1 VNLVPFRVSLF
12 WSHLWS
18 RALRWRA
25 RIAQLLFA
33 LCFLLLSAAPARA
46 ASVGSS
52 SGSSSGGMPWEGP
65 LQQLL
70 DSLTG
75 PVSRVVGAVAIIGL
89 GIGIAFSE
97 GGSMMRKALWVVLG
111 LAIAF
116 NAVSWGL
123 GFLGF
128 SGGLLV

>member
-1 VNLVPFRVSLF
+1 MTCHSASLPASHSSTDSVRFRTRTTQV
-12 WSHLWS
+12 
-18 RALRWRA
+18 AL
-25 RIAQLLFA
+25 IVV
-33 LCFLLLSAAPARA
+33 LLLIATANAHSG
-46 ASVGSS
+46 SVG
-52 SGSSSGGMPWEGP
+52 GGMPWEGP
-65 LQQLL
+65 LNQLL

-89 GIGIAFSE
+89 GVGIAFSE

>member
-1 VNLVPFRVSLF
+1 M
-12 WSHLWS
+12 SHLDRLAEHVLAS
-18 RALRWRA
+18 RARTRT
-25 RIAQLLFA
+25 AQVLIVA
-33 LCFLLLSAAPARA
+33 LVLLLPVATAQ
-46 ASVGSS
+46 
-52 SGSSSGGMPWEGP
+52 SGTFGLGGLGGGMPWEGP

-70 DSLTG
+70 TSLTG
-75 PVSRVVGAVAIIGL
+75 PVSQVVGAVAIIGL

-97 GGSMMRKALWVVLG
+97 GGSMMRKALWVVMG

-123 GFLGF
+123 GFLGY

>member
-1 VNLVPFRVSLF
+1 MLDASRCSWPVYPQTLRTRATQVAIVLGLLVVATAAAQPGTLGGLGSL
-12 WSHLWS
+12 
-18 RALRWRA
+18 
-25 RIAQLLFA
+25 
-33 LCFLLLSAAPARA
+33 
-46 ASVGSS
+46 G
-52 SGSSSGGMPWEGP
+52 GGMPWEGP

-89 GIGIAFSE
+89 GVGIAFSE

>member
-1 VNLVPFRVSLF
+1 MPMTPLSFCR
-12 WSHLWS
+12 
-18 RALRWRA
+18 RIATRWRTRTA
-25 RIAQLLFA
+25 LLPLAF
-33 LCFLLLSAAPARA
+33 CFLLLPTTTARA
-46 ASVGSS
+46 GSL
-52 SGSSSGGMPWEGP
+52 GGGLSGGMPWEGP

-89 GIGIAFSE
+89 GLGIAFSE

>member
-1 VNLVPFRVSLF
+1 MHRPEDSLEMPLV
-12 WSHLWS
+12 
-18 RALRWRA
+18 RA
-25 RIAQLLFA
+25 RSSQLLVIVILVLA
-33 LCFLLLSAAPARA
+33 STATAWSGGLGSIGSAI
-46 ASVGSS
+46 G
-52 SGSSSGGMPWEGP
+52 GGMPWEGP
-65 LQQLL
+65 LNQLL

-116 NAVSWGL
+116 NAVTWGL

>member
-1 VNLVPFRVSLF
+1 MIR
-12 WSHLWS
+12 
-18 RALRWRA
+18 LR
-25 RIAQLLFA
+25 FPT
-33 LCFLLLSAAPARA
+33 FAAPASFTDPMRLHTRGTQVA
-46 ASVGSS
+46 LIVALLGIATATARSAGVG
-52 SGSSSGGMPWEGP
+52 GGGMPWEGP
-65 LQQLL
+65 LNQLL

-89 GIGIAFSE
+89 GVGIAFSE

>member
-1 VNLVPFRVSLF
+1 MSDPWSCLPDYAVRCRTRAMQLF
-12 WSHLWS
+12 IVA
-18 RALRWRA
+18 ALLA
-25 RIAQLLFA
+25 ISTGTAH
-33 LCFLLLSAAPARA
+33 P
-46 ASVGSS
+46 GSF
-52 SGSSSGGMPWEGP
+52 GLGGLGGLGGGMPWEGP

-70 DSLTG
+70 TSLTG
-75 PVSRVVGAVAIIGL
+75 PVSQVIGAVAIIGL

-97 GGSMMRKALWVVLG
+97 GGSIMRKALWVVMG

-123 GFLGF
+123 GFLGY

>member
-1 VNLVPFRVSLF
+1 M
-12 WSHLWS
+12 SHLDRLAEHVLAS
-18 RALRWRA
+18 RARTRTAQVLI
-25 RIAQLLFA
+25 IALV
-33 LCFLLLSAAPARA
+33 LLLPVATAQ
-46 ASVGSS
+46 
-52 SGSSSGGMPWEGP
+52 SGTFGLGGLGGLGGGMPWEGP

-70 DSLTG
+70 TSLTG
-75 PVSRVVGAVAIIGL
+75 PVSQVVGAVAIIGL

-97 GGSMMRKALWVVLG
+97 GGSMMRKALWVVMG

-123 GFLGF
+123 GFLGY

>member
-1 VNLVPFRVSLF
+1 MPSPPATLSAPPSSHNPLRVR
-12 WSHLWS
+12 S
-18 RALRWRA
+18 RATQVVL
-25 RIAQLLFA
+25 IV
-33 LCFLLLSAAPARA
+33 LLLL
-46 ASVGSS
+46 VGTATAH
-52 SGSSSGGMPWEGP
+52 SGGVGGGGMPWEGP
-65 LQQLL
+65 LNQLL

-89 GIGIAFSE
+89 GVGIAFSE

>member
-1 VNLVPFRVSLF
+1 MISHPASLPASHSSGDFVRFRT
-12 WSHLWS
+12 
-18 RALRWRA
+18 RATQVVL
-25 RIAQLLFA
+25 IVV
-33 LCFLLLSAAPARA
+33 LLLMATANAHSG
-46 ASVGSS
+46 SVG
-52 SGSSSGGMPWEGP
+52 GGMPWEGP
-65 LQQLL
+65 LNQLL

-89 GIGIAFSE
+89 GVGIAFSE

>member
-1 VNLVPFRVSLF
+1 MRRRT
-12 WSHLWS
+12 
-18 RALRWRA
+18 RAT
-25 RIAQLLFA
+25 QVA
-33 LCFLLLSAAPARA
+33 LILLLLLLATATAHSA
-46 ASVGSS
+46 GI
-52 SGSSSGGMPWEGP
+52 SGGMPWEGP
-65 LQQLL
+65 LNQLL

-89 GIGIAFSE
+89 GVGIAFSE

>member
-1 VNLVPFRVSLF
+1 MPRPLPSFEIPLLRVRS
-12 WSHLWS
+12 S
-18 RALRWRA
+18 
-25 RIAQLLFA
+25 QLLIV
-33 LCFLLLSAAPARA
+33 LVLLIVSTATAR
-46 ASVGSS
+46 SGGLGGLGS
-52 SGSSSGGMPWEGP
+52 GLGGGMPWEGP
-65 LQQLL
+65 LNQLL

-89 GIGIAFSE
+89 GVGIAFSE

>member
-1 VNLVPFRVSLF
+1 MSNPHPMFASAIV
-12 WSHLWS
+12 
-18 RALRWRA
+18 RA
-25 RIAQLLFA
+25 RTSQA
-33 LCFLLLSAAPARA
+33 LVVLLLLVVSTATAW
-46 ASVGSS
+46 
-52 SGSSSGGMPWEGP
+52 SGSLGGLGSLGGGMPWEGP
-65 LQQLL
+65 LNQLL

-89 GIGIAFSE
+89 GVGLAFSE
-97 GGSMMRKALWVVLG
+97 GGSMMRKGLWVVLG

>member
-1 VNLVPFRVSLF
+1 VSNSPSPLSF
-12 WSHLWS
+12 CRRH
-18 RALRWRA
+18 RAPWRT
-25 RIAQLLFA
+25 RMAQLLLA
-33 LCFLLLSAAPARA
+33 LSVLILST
-46 ASVGSS
+46 ASAQAGSLGGLGS
-52 SGSSSGGMPWEGP
+52 GLSGSMPWEGP

-75 PVSRVVGAVAIIGL
+75 PVSRVIGAVAIIGL
-89 GIGIAFSE
+89 GVGIAFSE

>member
-1 VNLVPFRVSLF
+1 MIRLRCPTFAVPASFTDPMRLHTRGTQV
-12 WSHLWS
+12 
-18 RALRWRA
+18 ALIVA
-25 RIAQLLFA
+25 LLGIATA
-33 LCFLLLSAAPARA
+33 TAHSGG
-46 ASVGSS
+46 VG
-52 SGSSSGGMPWEGP
+52 GGGMPWEGP
-65 LQQLL
+65 LNQLL

-89 GIGIAFSE
+89 GVGIAFSE